1 MNVQIENY
9 SNIKSIRNYYIEPNL
24 NREDKITITK
34 RKGEHFKI
42 KVIVQL
48 RNNFFCVHACINI
61 LKYIFPFMIRK
72 IEFKTLVPIS

>member
-48 RNNFFCVHACINI
+48 RNNFFLCSCM
-61 LKYIFPFMIRK
+61 YQYFK
-72 IEFKTLVPIS
+72 IYLSIHDP